1 MLTCAKM
8 DNNNLSPNLLGIS
21 SGGTGNNN
29 NSSENIY
36 IDIPTPSTTR
46 SVSPLSS
53 ASPGKDKTFGF
64 FQTIYRKIS
73 LKSSDELTSASS
85 GGERMDSRSS
95 SVDSCSSLSDRL
107 QIAPKRRSSP
117 CVKSSAEQILSL
129 ELSSASSDDSSR
141 GDVKSQ
147 RESRRSSVRK
157 LLDNLSITTPAAT
170 GGSSGTN
177 RSRSLSCSS
186 TSVNLLNHKILKQ
199 KAESK
204 MSLFSTNSASATATA
219 GSGSSTKP
227 PPKKILR
234 RPVSY
239 TYLRGI
245 SGLPTQR
252 VPRTSTSCSYYGR

>member
-1 MLTCAKM
+1 M

-21 SGGTGNNN
+21 SGGTGNNNN

-147 RESRRSSVRK
+147 
-157 LLDNLSITTPAAT
+157 PT